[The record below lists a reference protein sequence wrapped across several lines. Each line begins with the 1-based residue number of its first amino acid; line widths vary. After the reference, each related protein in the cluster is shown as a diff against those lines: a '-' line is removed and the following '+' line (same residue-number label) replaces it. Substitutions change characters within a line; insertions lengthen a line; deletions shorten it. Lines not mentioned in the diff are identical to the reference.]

1 MWTALQRGTYS
12 EAEMTAKEKM
22 GDRTHALSGALVVV
36 QSGGYTTEQREVL
49 LAELLKRARSH
60 AGQVWREFGV
70 EAAGVARQVEL
81 AIATAL
87 DACEAEVAQ

>member
-12 EAEMTAKEKM
+12 EAEMTTKEKM
-22 GDRTHALSGALVVV
+22 DTRTHALSGALVVA
-36 QSGGYTTEQREVL
+36 QSGRYTAEQREVL
-49 LAELLKRARSH
+49 LTELLKRARSH
-60 AGQVWREFGV
+60 ASEVWREFGV

-81 AIATAL
+81 SIATAL